1 MAWVYLF
8 GLAVVL
14 WVVCGTVMA
23 VTRRLW
29 GLDAALKVHLGVA
42 PVAAFLVAATH
53 VLVAPGF
60 DLLLRATAITALVVV
75 LDALIVA
82 PIFEHSYAMF
92 RSVIGTWAPFALIF
106 LASLAAG
113 LLSY

>member
-14 WVVCGTVMA
+14 WAACGTVMA
-23 VTRRLW
+23 VARRLW
-29 GLDAALKVHLGVA
+29 SLDTALKVHLGAA
-42 PVAAFLVAATH
+42 PVAAFLVATTH
-53 VLVAPGF
+53 ALVAPGF
-60 DLLLRATAITALVVV
+60 GLLLRATAITAFVVV
-75 LDALIVA
+75 LDALIA

-106 LASLAAG
+106 FASLAAG
-113 LLSY
+113 LLSH